1 MNDDPFC
8 IGPDVYSF
16 PSGHASRATLIAIF
30 FIFLYPVSF
39 LFWAPLFAWW
49 FTVSISRLI
58 MFRHHILDVLGGVL
72 LGLIEALMMA
82 VIWVGPEAA
91 STLVRWISDERTA
104 GSEAEVD

>member
-1 MNDDPFC
+1 
-8 IGPDVYSF
+8 
-16 PSGHASRATLIAIF
+16 
-30 FIFLYPVSF
+30 
-39 LFWAPLFAWW
+39 
-49 FTVSISRLI
+49 